1 MLYRLFILVVVC
13 FSFINCEK
21 EELDP
26 YPCVDGMCNSGFW
39 VDRAVQPDAYE
50 DGNGYWHIKHWGPNY
65 FTIKGELDEM
75 HEEYVV
81 NDIPLVETRFDSD
94 YWIWV
99 EEITFTIPLYSPFGA
114 FYDPQFTTPVAIGD
128 TSISM
133 CFMPEIAE
141 PFNIAGYSYSEKV
154 CGDCPY
160 SELIMGT
167 YSKNTY
173 SPQQQFYLDS
183 RMRGDTLNVYMRA
196 RYNYDLGESEEQ
208 DHIIKI
214 IVD

>member
-39 VDRAVQPDAYE
+39 VDRTVQPDAYE

-75 HEEYVV
+75 NEEYVV
-81 NDIPLVETRFDSD
+81 NDVPLVETRFDSD
-94 YWIWV
+94 YWVWFDDV
-99 EEITFTIPLYSPFGA
+99 TFTIPMYSPFGL
-114 FYDPQFTTPVAIGD
+114 FTDPQFSTPIPVVNHTVSVCWMD
-128 TSISM
+128 
-133 CFMPEIAE
+133 EIAD
-141 PFNIAGYSYSEKV
+141 PLNIAGYQYGEKS
-154 CGDCPY
+154 CTDCPY
-160 SELIMGT
+160 SERLMGT
-167 YSKNTY
+167 YSANTY
-173 SPQQQFYLDS
+173 APQQQFYFDK
-183 RMRGDTLNVYMRA
+183 RMKNDTIQVYMRVT
-196 RYNYDLGESEEQ
+196 YNYDLGESEEQ
-208 DHIIKI
+208 DFMIKL